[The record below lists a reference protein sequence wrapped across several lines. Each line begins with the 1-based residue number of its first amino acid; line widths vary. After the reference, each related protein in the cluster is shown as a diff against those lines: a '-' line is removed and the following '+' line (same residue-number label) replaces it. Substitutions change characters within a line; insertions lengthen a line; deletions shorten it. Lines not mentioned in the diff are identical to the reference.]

1 MFHFW
6 NRWPDKTG
14 NDLILSEVSHK
25 EKDKYCMI
33 SLIGESKKNRKR
45 SRLKDIESKLVV
57 TSGERERGG
66 TR

>member
-1 MFHFW
+1 
-6 NRWPDKTG
+6 
-14 NDLILSEVSHK
+14 
-25 EKDKYCMI
+25 MI